1 MSNKPKLYKFSDIEH
16 RLHSLEPGQTYIKPF
31 VTSKV
36 SDTMCGGLNFL
47 NKISVPWD
55 LTCDEIIYCM
65 KKRDPSI
72 HFAGKFSAKEAIR
85 KAISSSYFDI
95 LLPLNEINIKNDK
108 KGRPFLENSTIDSK
122 FINISISHTN
132 DYAISFAI
140 LMLDD
145 KYS

>member
-1 MSNKPKLYKFSDIEH
+1 MYDIGTDIIEVD
-16 RLHSLEPGQTYIKPF
+16 RIRELIK
-31 VTSKV
+31 KY
-36 SDTMCGGLNFL
+36 DLRFL
-47 NKISVPWD
+47 NKVFTD
-55 LTCDEIIYCM
+55 NEIIYCM
-65 KKRDPSI
+65 EKRDPSI

-85 KAISSSYFDI
+85 KAISSSYSDI

-108 KGRPFLENSTIDSK
+108 KGRPFLENSKIDSK

>member
-1 MSNKPKLYKFSDIEH
+1 MYDIGTDIIEVD
-16 RLHSLEPGQTYIKPF
+16 RIRELIK
-31 VTSKV
+31 KY
-36 SDTMCGGLNFL
+36 DQRFL
-47 NKISVPWD
+47 NKVFTD
-55 LTCDEIIYCM
+55 NEIIYCM
-65 KKRDPSI
+65 KRRDPSI
-72 HFAGKFSAKEAIR
+72 HFAGKFSAKEAIK
-85 KAISSSYFDI
+85 KAISSSYCDI

-108 KGRPFLENSTIDSK
+108 KGRPFMENSKIDSK

>member
-1 MSNKPKLYKFSDIEH
+1 MYDIGTDIIEVD
-16 RLHSLEPGQTYIKPF
+16 RIRELIK
-31 VTSKV
+31 KY
-36 SDTMCGGLNFL
+36 DQRFL
-47 NKISVPWD
+47 NKVFTD
-55 LTCDEIIYCM
+55 NEIIYCM
-65 KKRDPSI
+65 KRRDPSI
-72 HFAGKFSAKEAIR
+72 HFAGKFSAKEAIK
-85 KAISSSYFDI
+85 KAISSSYCDI

-108 KGRPFLENSTIDSK
+108 KGRPFLENSKIDSK

>member
-1 MSNKPKLYKFSDIEH
+1 MYDIGTDIIEVD
-16 RLHSLEPGQTYIKPF
+16 RIRELIK
-31 VTSKV
+31 KY
-36 SDTMCGGLNFL
+36 DQRFL
-47 NKISVPWD
+47 NKVFTD
-55 LTCDEIIYCM
+55 NEIIYCM
-65 KKRDPSI
+65 KRRDPSI

-85 KAISSSYFDI
+85 KAISSSYSDI

-108 KGRPFLENSTIDSK
+108 KGRPFLEHSTIDSK

-145 KYS
+145 QYS

>member
-1 MSNKPKLYKFSDIEH
+1 MYDIGTDIIEVD
-16 RLHSLEPGQTYIKPF
+16 RIRELIK
-31 VTSKV
+31 KY
-36 SDTMCGGLNFL
+36 DQRFL
-47 NKISVPWD
+47 NKVFTD
-55 LTCDEIIYCM
+55 NEIIYCM

-85 KAISSSYFDI
+85 KAISSSYSDI
-95 LLPLNEINIKNDK
+95 LFPLNEINIKNDK